1 MKYPTI
7 RVVFDRKKV
16 ATKKVKGL
24 VQLEIQSER
33 RRKFVG
39 TGVKVYADQWN
50 DRHMVVNSI
59 NSIELNERIQE
70 LVRVIQEWINGLIKK
85 KEGFEFDK
93 LDRFLMSISQS
104 DSYIEFVEQTVQKR
118 NDISEGT
125 KRNHRKLLK
134 SLRDYGGIV
143 YFTDLTRQN
152 IELYDNWLHSRG
164 IEQSTIHS
172 YHKFNKVYINIA
184 VLQGLLPES
193 PYKNMQI
200 SRGKSKTRKY
210 LTQDELNII
219 KDLII
224 QDNSISRVRDL
235 FLFQC
240 YTGFSFSDLTLFDFK
255 KNLINRD
262 GKFVINDVRVK
273 TGESFYIVLLR
284 PALKILEKYD
294 FELPTISN
302 SQYNLRLKVLASYAE
317 IDKPLTTHMA
327 RHSFAV
333 MALNNGVKIEKLAKM
348 MGHSDIATTQ
358 IYAKILDTE
367 LEKDFDMLDSKVG
380 E

>member
-33 RRKFVG
+33 RRKFIG
-39 TGVKVYADQWN
+39 TGVKVFADQWHE
-50 DRHMVVNSI
+50 RYMVVNSI
-59 NSIELNERIQE
+59 NSIELNERIHE
-70 LVRVIQEWINGLIKK
+70 MVRMIQEWINELIKK
-85 KEGFEFDK
+85 RESFEFDK
-93 LDRFLMSISQS
+93 LDRFLKSMSQS
-104 DSYIEFVEQTVQKR
+104 NNYMEFVEQTVAGR
-118 NDISEGT
+118 DDITEGT
-125 KRNHRKLLK
+125 KRNHRKLIK
-134 SLRDYGGIV
+134 SLREFGRIV

-152 IELYDNWLHSRG
+152 IEMYDNWLHSRG

-184 VLQGLLPES
+184 VVQGLLSDS

-210 LTQDELNII
+210 LTQSELNII
-219 KDLII
+219 RDLEIL
-224 QDNSISRVRDL
+224 DKSISRVRDL

-255 KNLINRD
+255 KSLINRD

-273 TGESFYIVLLR
+273 TGESFYIVLLH
-284 PALKILEKYD
+284 PALRILEKYD
-294 FELPTISN
+294 YELPTISN
-302 SQYNLRLKVLASYAE
+302 SQYNLRLKVLASYAG

-358 IYAKILDTE
+358 IYASAPR
-367 LEKDFDMLDSKVG
+367 MVA
-380 E
+380 